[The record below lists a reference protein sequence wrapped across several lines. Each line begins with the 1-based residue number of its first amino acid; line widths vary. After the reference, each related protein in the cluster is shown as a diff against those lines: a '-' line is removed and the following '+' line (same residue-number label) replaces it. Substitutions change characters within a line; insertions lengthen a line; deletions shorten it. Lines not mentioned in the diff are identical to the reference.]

1 MSASTISS
9 RVIFVKSFYGFYF
22 KPTSRHSFSTSSNF
36 LDIAKSFTI
45 QKEIENIRIVVD
57 CRKSLKGGSVSNK
70 STEEISLKSIDLPS
84 FCAELVNLKVGQERF
99 LSFYKSDTT
108 REFFKLKRFIETS
121 DPKKPAF
128 AVYFCDLYDEDQSKT
143 LYFSPV
149 LFDKFI
155 ENLKT
160 EC

>member
-1 MSASTISS
+1 MSTASTIS
-9 RVIFVKSFYGFYF
+9 RIIFDKSFYGCCI
-22 KPTSRHSFSTSSNF
+22 KPVICRRSFSTTPK
-36 LDIAKSFTI
+36 LWDIVKSFTI
-45 QKEIENIRIVVD
+45 QKEIENTRIVVD
-57 CRKSLKGGSVSNK
+57 CRKSLKDSNK
-70 STEEISLKSIDLPS
+70 FTEEISLKSLDLPS

-128 AVYFCDLYDEDQSKT
+128 AIYFCDLYDEDQSKT
-143 LYFSPV
+143 LLFSPV
-149 LFDKFI
+149 LFDELI
-155 ENLKT
+155 ENLKA

>member
-1 MSASTISS
+1 MSSTIS
-9 RVIFVKSFYGFYF
+9 RVIFFKSFYGFYF
-22 KPTSRHSFSTSSNF
+22 KPPSRRSFSTSSK
-36 LDIAKSFTI
+36 LLELAKSFTI
-45 QKEIENIRIVVD
+45 HKEIENIRIVVD
-57 CRKSLKGGSVSNK
+57 CKKKSLKGSSGSDS
-70 STEEISLKSIDLPS
+70 STVEISLKPIDLAG
-84 FCAELVNLKVGQERF
+84 FCAELVNLNVGQERF

-128 AVYFCDLYDEDQSKT
+128 AVYFCDLYDEDQSKS

-149 LFDKFI
+149 LFDELI
-155 ENLKT
+155 ENLKR